1 MVELVD
7 GYGVNITRHQLDEI
21 ESYSDG
27 SPTKMVRKLMSVF
40 FNEEV
45 LAQSSCYGSREN
57 KQLDEDIV
65 AACIS
70 KQNITKNASKHYS

>member
-1 MVELVD
+1 MIELVD
-7 GYGVNITRHQLDEI
+7 GYGINITSRQLDKV
-21 ESYSDG
+21 ESCTDG
-27 SPTKMVRKLMSVF
+27 SPTKMVQKLMSVF

-45 LAQSSCYGSREN
+45 LAQSNCYGSREN

-65 AACIS
+65 ATSIS